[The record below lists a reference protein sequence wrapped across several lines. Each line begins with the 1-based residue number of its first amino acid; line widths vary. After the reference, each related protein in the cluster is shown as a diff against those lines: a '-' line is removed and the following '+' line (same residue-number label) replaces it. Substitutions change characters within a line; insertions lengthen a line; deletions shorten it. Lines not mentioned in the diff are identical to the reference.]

1 MTDKERSHTEK
12 LEKILDFLG
21 DHIRSAPGDEL
32 IEAAREEGRDPG
44 EENTRLKGLLLKRL
58 KSHQQRT
65 LAEAREG
72 YERELASMS
81 RGDCNLPDTPEERR
95 ALFMAT
101 IAQASSQLQS
111 TFTMQHRDLSDF
123 SDEDIVA
130 NLRKFQQLGL
140 LPNARSR
147 DPR

>member
-1 MTDKERSHTEK
+1 MASKERSHTEK

-44 EENTRLKGLLLKRL
+44 EENTRLKGFLLSVF
-58 KSHQQRT
+58 KSHQQKK

-72 YERELASMS
+72 YQRELARMS
-81 RGDCNLPDTPEERR
+81 EGDFNLPDTPEERR
-95 ALFMAT
+95 TLFMAT
-101 IAQASSQLQS
+101 IAQATSQLQS
-111 TFTMQHRDLSDF
+111 TFTMQHRDLADF

-130 NLRKFQQLGL
+130 NLKKFAELGL
-140 LPNARSR
+140 LPNAGRR
-147 DPR
+147 EQK

>member
-81 RGDCNLPDTPEERR
+81 RGDYNLPDTPEERR
-95 ALFMAT
+95 ALFIAT

-140 LPNARSR
+140 LPNARSL

>member
-1 MTDKERSHTEK
+1 MAPKERSHTERF
-12 LEKILDFLG
+12 EKILDFLG

-44 EENTRLKGLLLKRL
+44 EENTRLKGLLLKKL
-58 KSHQQRT
+58 KSNQQRT

-95 ALFMAT
+95 ALFIAT
-101 IAQASSQLQS
+101 LAQASQLQS
-111 TFTMQHRDLSDF
+111 AFTMQHRDLSEF
-123 SDEDIVA
+123 SDEDIIA
-130 NLRKFQQLGL
+130 NLKKFHQLGL

-147 DPR
+147 DRK